1 MGNVDRDIGRY
12 SGRYSGR
19 QSVDSRSILGRHPVD
34 TRSIQRSIVGRQS
47 VDTRSRH
54 GRQSFQMCF
63 GRYTFSFTDTS
74 PTLRRLFADTSPIVG
89 RYLTDAL
96 VSNWSTLGRWSVDTW
111 SIVRRQPFDISVES
125 RPIVDRYIGRDFCR
139 SVWFLVRYQQP
150 WRRNWSKIT
159 EI

>member
-1 MGNVDRDIGRY
+1 MGNVDQDI
-12 SGRYSGR
+12 GRYSGR
-19 QSVDSRSILGRHPVD
+19 QSVDSRSILGRYSGH
-34 TRSIQRSIVGRQS
+34 QS

-54 GRQSFQMCF
+54 GRQLFQMCL
-63 GRYTFSFTDTS
+63 GRYSFSFT
-74 PTLRRLFADTSPIVG
+74 DTSPIVG
-89 RYLTDAL
+89 RYLTDVS

-111 SIVRRQPFDISVES
+111 SIVRRQPFDISVKS
-125 RPIVDRYIGRDFCR
+125 RPIVDQYIGRDFCR